1 MSENTQTNVLFRYS
15 VINNFM
21 NSYDKFVKALNWC
34 NENYDKLRK
43 QDRDD
48 FRDIVQRN
56 MDEKWEKL
64 TDEEKLRII
73 EIGKEV
79 V

>member
-1 MSENTQTNVLFRYS
+1 MSEKNVLFRYS
-15 VINNFM
+15 AVNNFM
-21 NSYDKFVKALNWC
+21 LSHHKFVKALNWC
-34 NENYDKLRK
+34 NENYDTLTK

-48 FRDIVQRN
+48 FRDIVQKN
-56 MDEKWEKL
+56 MDENWQKL
-64 TDEEKLRII
+64 TEEEKLRII